1 MSGGERE
8 RSHVVRLVIA
18 KRLSQ
23 RAASGRLGICVRQVK
38 RLARAYRWQGDAG
51 LVSKQRGR
59 VSPRRLGASVRE
71 RIEGLLRGKYAG
83 FGPTLAAEK
92 LAEIEGIAISRESIR
107 RLQIAF
113 GLWKPKSRKAR
124 RAFLLRERR
133 PRFGEL
139 IQIDGSQHDWFEG
152 RAPRCALIVFIDDAT
167 GRLTALHMAPAELT
181 KAYLVALR
189 RHLLAYGP
197 PLALYSD
204 RHCVFRVNAKE
215 ALSGD
220 GKTEF
225 NRVTERLR
233 IEQICVLN
241 RRRPRVVSSA
251 QSDLRIA
258 WSRRCGFATP
268 SGDGGR
274 GVFPQ
279 FIESFNAKFAVAP
292 QNLEDAN
299 RRLRLEPRRRR
310 GFGVARRSRLDEGS
324 DLQLRRGQIRR
335 QNQGTGARFARRK
348 DHPAAFHGWL
358 MQARY
363 KDRNL
368 PFTAYGSCAVPT
380 SVEDEKT
387 IDARLDAMIA
397 GLAKFPP
404 SSRWKL
410 NRAWRKAVDNSE
422 LRFRCRG
429 LPLRS
434 PLPTATQ
441 PLRSRGHS
449 HVAETGD
456 ILIVR

>member
-8 RSHVVRLVIA
+8 RSHVVRLAIA

-23 RAASGRLGICVRQVK
+23 RAASERLGICVRQVK
-38 RLARAYRWQGDAG
+38 RLVRAYRWQGDAG

-59 VSPRRLGASVRE
+59 VSLRRLGASVRE

-124 RAFLLRERR
+124 RR

-167 GRLTALHMAPAELT
+167 GRLTALHMAPAEST

-204 RHCVFRVNAKE
+204 RHGVFRVNAKE

-233 IEQICVLN
+233 IEQICALT
-241 RRRPRVVSSA
+241 PQAKGRVERANQTLQDRLVKEMRLRNVSSVDEA
-251 QSDLRIA
+251 EA
-258 WSRRCGFATP
+258 F
-268 SGDGGR
+268 
-274 GVFPQ
+274 FPQ
-279 FIESFNAKFAVAP
+279 FIASFNAKFAVAP
-292 QNLEDAN
+292 QNLENAH
-299 RRLRLEPRRRR
+299 RPPRLEPSALEE
-310 GFGVARRSRLDEGS
+310 VLARREERVLTKALTFSCGGVKYAVKTKGPGLALRGAKITLLHFMEGS
-324 DLQLRRGQIRR
+324 MTR
-335 QNQGTGARFARRK
+335 A
-348 DHPAAFHGWL
+348 
-358 MQARY
+358 
-363 KDRNL
+363 
-368 PFTAYGSCAVPT
+368 GS
-380 SVEDEKT
+380 
-387 IDARLDAMIA
+387 
-397 GLAKFPP
+397 
-404 SSRWKL
+404 
-410 NRAWRKAVDNSE
+410 
-422 LRFRCRG
+422 
-429 LPLRS
+429 
-434 PLPTATQ
+434 
-441 PLRSRGHS
+441 
-449 HVAETGD
+449 
-456 ILIVR
+456 

>member
-1 MSGGERE
+1 MGDEVLGMSGGERE

-18 KRLSQ
+18 KKLSQ
-23 RAASGRLGICVRQVK
+23 RAASERLGICVRQVK
-38 RLARAYRWQGDAG
+38 RLVRAYRWQGDAG

-59 VSPRRLGASVRE
+59 VSLRRLGASVRE

-167 GRLTALHMAPAELT
+167 GRLTALHMAPAEST

-204 RHCVFRVNAKE
+204 RHGVFRVNAKQ

-233 IEQICVLN
+233 IEQICALT
-241 RRRPRVVSSA
+241 PQAKGRVERANQTLQDRLVKEMRLRNVSSVEEA
-251 QSDLRIA
+251 EA
-258 WSRRCGFATP
+258 F
-268 SGDGGR
+268 
-274 GVFPQ
+274 FPQ
-279 FIESFNAKFAVAP
+279 FIASFNAKFAVAP
-292 QNLEDAN
+292 QNLEDAH
-299 RRLRLEPRRRR
+299 RPLRLEPSALEE
-310 GFGVARRSRLDEGS
+310 VLARREERVLTKALTFSCGGVKYAVKTKGPGLALRGAKITLLHFMDGS
-324 DLQLRRGQIRR
+324 
-335 QNQGTGARFARRK
+335 
-348 DHPAAFHGWL
+348 

-397 GLAKFPP
+397 RLAEFPP
-404 SSRWKL
+404 STT
-410 NRAWRKAVDNSE
+410 VE
-422 LRFRCRG
+422 
-429 LPLRS
+429 
-434 PLPTATQ
+434 
-441 PLRSRGHS
+441 
-449 HVAETGD
+449 AEPRLAQGCG
-456 ILIVR
+456 